1 VRLEEP
7 IKMASLEDVIRDVA
21 SHFEVAYQQV
31 GDDAFALEVAFDD
44 GRTQLVTVGIEDDE
58 HGSSWVSVYS
68 IIGPLAELDAE
79 ALLEANSGIGYAF
92 VAAADGEAYACAQVP
107 LANVDVDLCQ
117 AMIWSVAMF
126 ADGIEDVAFGS
137 DEG

>member
-1 VRLEEP
+1 
-7 IKMASLEDVIRDVA
+7 MASLEDVIRDVA
-21 SHFEVAYQQV
+21 SEFEVAYEQV

-58 HGSSWVSVYS
+58 HGVSWVSVYS
-68 IIGPLAELDAE
+68 TIGALDELDAA

-92 VAAADGEAYACAQVP
+92 VAVSEGEAYACAQVP
-107 LANVDVDLCQ
+107 MANVDVALCQ

-126 ADGIEDVAFGS
+126 ADGIEDAAFGS

>member
-1 VRLEEP
+1 
-7 IKMASLEDVIRDVA
+7 MATLHDVIRDVA
-21 SHFEVAYQQV
+21 SQFEVAYKQV
-31 GDDAFALEVAFDD
+31 GDDAFALEVAFED

-58 HGSSWVSVYS
+58 DGDSWMSVYS
-68 IIGPLAELDAE
+68 VIGPLAELDAE

-92 VAAADGEAYACAQVP
+92 IAASEGEAYACAQLP
-107 LANVDVDLCQ
+107 LESVDVDLCK

-126 ADGIEDVAFGS
+126 ADGIEDQAFGT

>member
-1 VRLEEP
+1 
-7 IKMASLEDVIRDVA
+7 MASLEDVIRDVA
-21 SHFEVAYQQV
+21 SQFEVAYEQV

-44 GRTQLVTVGIEDDE
+44 GRTQLVTVGIEDDDQ
-58 HGSSWVSVYS
+58 GVPWVSVYS
-68 IIGPLAELDAE
+68 TIGALADLDAE

-92 VAAADGEAYACAQVP
+92 IAASEGEVYACAQVP
-107 LANVDVDLCQ
+107 MSNVDVDLCQ

>member
-1 VRLEEP
+1 
-7 IKMASLEDVIRDVA
+7 MASLEDVIRDVA
-21 SHFEVAYQQV
+21 SQFEVAYERV
-31 GDDAFALEVAFDD
+31 GDDVFALEVAFDD

-58 HGSSWVSVYS
+58 HGVSWVSVYS
-68 IIGPLAELDAE
+68 TIGALAELDAE

-107 LANVDVDLCQ
+107 MANVDVDLCQ

>member
-1 VRLEEP
+1 
-7 IKMASLEDVIRDVA
+7 MASLEDVIRDVA
-21 SHFEVAYQQV
+21 SEFEVAYEQV

-58 HGSSWVSVYS
+58 TGVSWVSVYS
-68 IIGPLAELDAE
+68 TIGAIEELDAE
-79 ALLEANSGIGYAF
+79 SLLEANSGIGYAY
-92 VAAADGEAYACAQVP
+92 VAVSEGEAYACAQVP
-107 LANVDVDLCQ
+107 MSNVDVGLCQ

-126 ADGIEDVAFGS
+126 ADGIEEVALGG